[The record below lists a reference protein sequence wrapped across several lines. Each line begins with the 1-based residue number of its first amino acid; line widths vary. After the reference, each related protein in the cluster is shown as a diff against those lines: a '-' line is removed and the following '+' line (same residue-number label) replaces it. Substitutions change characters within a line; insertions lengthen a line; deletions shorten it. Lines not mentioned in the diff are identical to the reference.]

1 MPKRRR
7 GRFAL
12 IHHPAQYVLA
22 AFVGASTIGALLLML
37 PIATEGPGGAPLL
50 TALFTSTS
58 AVCVT
63 GLAVVDTPT
72 YWSTFGELTILGL
85 VQIGGFGIMTLSS
98 MIILALAGRLGL
110 RQRLRAAAESG
121 ALEIGEVRRLVGG
134 VVRLSFG
141 VEAAA
146 GLLLAAR
153 FATTHGEP
161 LDRAAYLGLFHAVS
175 AFNNAGFGLYSD
187 SLVGFQRDPVIL
199 SVVALTIIVGGLGY
213 PVWVQLAN
221 HPTRPRRWSLH
232 AKLTV
237 LTTGVLLVVGTV
249 LLAWFE
255 WTNPATLGPLPIGDS
270 LVNAFFHSV
279 SPRTAGFNSV
289 DMAGLLDS
297 SRLLTEV
304 LMFIGGGS
312 GSTAGGIKVTT
323 FAVLGFAMWAEVRGD
338 PDTIMFRRRVP
349 EAALRQALTV
359 ALLAIGAIVVATIV
373 LVSTSTVAS
382 RDDLYFE
389 AISAFGTVG
398 LSVGVTPLLPPTSQL
413 VVIGLMLLGRVGPIT
428 LFAALVLRERDRLY
442 RLPDERPIVG

>member
-7 GRFAL
+7 GAFTL

-22 AFVGASTIGALLLML
+22 AFVAASTVGAGLLML
-37 PIATEGPGGAPLL
+37 PIATEGPGGAPAL

-63 GLAVVDTPT
+63 GLAVVDTPS
-72 YWSTFGELTILGL
+72 YWSTFGELTIAGL
-85 VQIGGFGIMTLSS
+85 IQVGGFGIMTLSS

-110 RQRLRAAAESG
+110 RQRLLAAAESG
-121 ALEIGEVRRLVGG
+121 ALEIGEIRRLVAG
-134 VVRLSFG
+134 VARLSFA
-141 VEAAA
+141 VEAIAA
-146 GLLLAAR
+146 LLLGVR

-161 LDRAAYLGLFHAVS
+161 AGRAAYLGVFHAVS

-187 SLVGFQRDPVIL
+187 SLVPFQRDPVIL
-199 SVVALTIIVGGLGY
+199 LVIAACIIVGGLGY
-213 PVWVQLAN
+213 PVWVQLSAY
-221 HPTRPRRWSLH
+221 PTRPRRWNLH

-237 LTTGVLLVVGTV
+237 LTTAVLVAVGTGA
-249 LLAWFE
+249 LAWFE
-255 WTNPATLGPLPIGDS
+255 WSNPETLGRLSVGDS
-270 LVNAFFHSV
+270 LVNAFFHAV

-289 DMAGLLDS
+289 PMAGLQDS

-312 GSTAGGIKVTT
+312 ASTAGGIKVTT

-338 PDTIMFRRRVP
+338 PDTVVFRRRVP

-359 ALLAIGAIVVATIV
+359 ALLAIGAIMGATML
-373 LVSTSTVAS
+373 LVSTSPAP
-382 RDDLYFE
+382 RDHLYFE
-389 AISAFGTVG
+389 AISAFATVG
-398 LSVGVTPLLPPTSQL
+398 LSIDTTSSLSPVSRL

-428 LFAALVLRERDRLY
+428 LFAALVLRERERLY
-442 RLPDERPIVG
+442 RLPDERPIIG